1 MELTYR
7 TSKHRINIQGGNEM
21 SLLIFALLFGEI
33 SLILIKWANSYSGEE
48 QTEWSEMFTING
60 RKLYSNE
67 ELETMRKRVNN
78 HKSKF

>member
-1 MELTYR
+1 
-7 TSKHRINIQGGNEM
+7 M